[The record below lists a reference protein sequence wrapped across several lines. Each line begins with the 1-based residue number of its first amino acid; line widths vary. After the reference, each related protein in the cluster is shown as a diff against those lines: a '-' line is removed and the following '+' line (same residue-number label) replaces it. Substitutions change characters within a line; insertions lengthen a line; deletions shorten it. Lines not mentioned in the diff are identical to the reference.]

1 MARRGA
7 AIQGGWHDKS
17 QSRAGA
23 VPRGLTR
30 EQSRPLGRQARRLPR
45 HAVPDP
51 AQHRMTVQRDT
62 SEALAIHAL
71 GILGRL
77 GRFGFIVN
85 GENIPILDRQ
95 DCRPSPRRLM

>member
-1 MARRGA
+1 
-7 AIQGGWHDKS
+7 
-17 QSRAGA
+17 
-23 VPRGLTR
+23 
-30 EQSRPLGRQARRLPR
+30 
-45 HAVPDP
+45 
-51 AQHRMTVQRDT
+51 MTVQRDT